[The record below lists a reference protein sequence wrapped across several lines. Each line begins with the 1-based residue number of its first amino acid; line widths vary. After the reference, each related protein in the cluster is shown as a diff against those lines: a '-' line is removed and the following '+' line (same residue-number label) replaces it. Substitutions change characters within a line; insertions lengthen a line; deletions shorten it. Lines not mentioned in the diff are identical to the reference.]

1 MVHQKIWRGRQ
12 WPIRLVGY
20 AEPLNDGATPHGHS
34 IPVGVRVSEVLG
46 ASVDLQGLLRVV
58 GQHLYSS
65 PEVALRELV
74 QNAHDSAIRRALE
87 EESPPKP
94 EIRVVARADEGTLRF
109 IDNGAG
115 LTHDEIVNY
124 LATIGSGKT
133 RELRNVSG
141 SENLIGQFG
150 LGFLS
155 AYAIADRVV
164 VHTTSHTEP
173 TTSHTFSSRDGQRF
187 TLSAEDPREVGT
199 EVVLHLKPEHAA
211 LAQSQV
217 VRRLLT
223 RYCCLLPIPVLAP
236 TAVNAEPPPWR
247 RDLANV
253 TPFRQKKMYLDFAQ
267 AYEGRFRPIAC
278 IPVEPSPVG
287 AIRGVLWIQDGAS
300 YASSDNRNISLFVRG
315 MLISDDLRDLIP
327 RWAGF
332 IGGVLECDHLHPTAS
347 REDVQRDEAFAA
359 AVTTLREVLIRG
371 LRNLAETDPEAWSML
386 RLRHNEALLGASLAD
401 PRLFEVLKDTL
412 TIPNSREDLT
422 LPEIRKQSNGRLV
435 QSTSSR
441 LGVPLWF
448 RSLDAPLI
456 AGHRFG
462 VAPFVAH
469 WAQHE
474 GVEVIRLGDGSEG
487 QLMEAV
493 DLEPA
498 EQQALHTLFAR
509 PETAILAVRFAPTT
523 LSAVLLE
530 DSDARLKQRLEGDD
544 ASRRIAHGIL
554 SLARDVTQ
562 SIEARPIYR
571 LYVNLDNPLVD
582 RAVRD
587 GDTQIA
593 ALVTSFAELTSNLA
607 GDPTSALTAQQDALM
622 HLLARDLREHP

>member
-1 MVHQKIWRGRQ
+1 M
-12 WPIRLVGY
+12 
-20 AEPLNDGATPHGHS
+20 
-34 IPVGVRVSEVLG
+34 SEVLG

-74 QNAHDSAIRRALE
+74 QNAHDSAVRRAIE
-87 EESPPKP
+87 ADRTPKP
-94 EIRVVARADEGTLRF
+94 EIRVVARADEGTLRV

-115 LTHDEIVNY
+115 LTHDEVVSY

-133 RELRNVSG
+133 RELRDASG
-141 SENLIGQFG
+141 SDDLIGQFG

-187 TLSAEDPREVGT
+187 TLSQGEPREVGT
-199 EVVLHLKPEHAA
+199 EVVLYLKSEHAA
-211 LAQSQV
+211 LAQREV

-236 TAVNAEPPPWR
+236 TAVNPEPPPWR
-247 RDLANV
+247 RDLADV
-253 TPFRQKKMYLDFAQ
+253 TPFRLKKMHLDFAE
-267 AYEGRFRPIAC
+267 AYEGRFRPLAC
-278 IPVEPSPVG
+278 IPVEPSPQC
-287 AIRGVLWIQDGAS
+287 AIRGVLWVQDGAS

-315 MLISDDLRDLIP
+315 MLISDDLRDLVP

-347 REDVQRDEAFAA
+347 REDVQRDEAFSGALA
-359 AVTTLREVLIRG
+359 YLREVLIRG
-371 LRNLAETDPEAWSML
+371 LRTLAEDDREAWSML

-412 TIPNSREDLT
+412 TIPTSREPLT
-422 LPEIRKQSNGRLV
+422 LPEIRRQSSGRLIL
-435 QSTSSR
+435 STSTR
-441 LGVPLWF
+441 FGVPLWF

-462 VAPFVAH
+462 VAPFVAR
-469 WAQHE
+469 WAQLE
-474 GVEVIRLGDGSEG
+474 SVDVIRLGDGSER
-487 QLMEAV
+487 QLIEPV

-498 EQQALHTLFAR
+498 EQTALDTLFER
-509 PETAILAVRFAPTT
+509 PETAILAARFEPST

-530 DSDARLKQRLEGDD
+530 DSDARLKETLEDD
-544 ASRRIAHGIL
+544 AASRRIAHGIL

-562 SIEARPIYR
+562 GIDARPIYR

-587 GDTQIA
+587 RDPHLA
-593 ALVTSFAELTSNLA
+593 AFIRSLAELTSNLA
-607 GDPTSALTAQQDALM
+607 GDPTSALTTQQDALLQ
-622 HLLARDLREHP
+622 LLARGPQEHP

>member
-1 MVHQKIWRGRQ
+1 
-12 WPIRLVGY
+12 
-20 AEPLNDGATPHGHS
+20 
-34 IPVGVRVSEVLG
+34 VSEVLG

-74 QNAHDSAIRRALE
+74 QNAHDSAIRRAIE
-87 EESPPKP
+87 ADGPPKA
-94 EIRVVARADEGTLRF
+94 EIRVVARADEGTLRV

-115 LTHDEIVNY
+115 LTHDEIVSY

-133 RELRNVSG
+133 RELRDASG
-141 SENLIGQFG
+141 SADLIGQFG

-164 VHTTSHTEP
+164 VHTTSHTDP
-173 TTSHTFSSRDGQRF
+173 AIGHTFSSRDGQRF
-187 TLSAEDPREVGT
+187 TLSPAEPREVGT
-199 EVVLHLKPEHAA
+199 EVVLHLKPEHIA
-211 LAQSQV
+211 LAQAEV

-247 RDLANV
+247 RDLSGV
-253 TPFRQKKMYLDFAQ
+253 TPFRAKKLRLDFAQ

-278 IPVEPSPVG
+278 IPVEPSPACPV
-287 AIRGVLWIQDGAS
+287 RGVLWIQDGAS

-315 MLISDDLRDLIP
+315 MLISDDLRDLVP

-332 IGGVLECDHLHPTAS
+332 LGGVLECDHLHPTAS

-359 AVTTLREVLIRG
+359 TVTYLREVLIRG
-371 LRNLAETDPEAWSML
+371 LRTLAEEDREAWSML

-412 TIPNSREDLT
+412 TIPTSREPLT
-422 LPEIRKQSNGRLV
+422 LPEIRRQSRGRLI

-441 LGVPLWF
+441 FGVPLWF

-462 VAPFVAH
+462 VAPFVAR
-469 WAQHE
+469 WAQLE
-474 GVEVIRLGDGSEG
+474 NVDVVRLGDGSERE
-487 QLMEAV
+487 LIEAV
-493 DLEPA
+493 DLEPVD
-498 EQQALHTLFAR
+498 QDALQTLFDR
-509 PETAILAVRFAPTT
+509 PKTAVVASRFEPTT

-530 DSDARLKQRLEGDD
+530 DSDARLKETLEDD
-544 ASRRIAHGIL
+544 EASRRIAHGIL

-562 SIEARPIYR
+562 GIDARPIYR

-587 GDTQIA
+587 RDPHLA
-593 ALVTSFAELTSNLA
+593 AFIHSSAELTSNLA
-607 GDPTSALTAQQDALM
+607 GDPTPALTTQQDALLQ
-622 HLLARDLREHP
+622 LLARAPQEHP